1 MRQLKRAISILLIF
15 AYAALL
21 CSCGTPEES
30 TAARGGDFLDTS
42 DAPAQLG
49 GAASGNSTSASDG
62 KMYTYLD
69 QTSIF
74 PFGTN
79 GEVAGIAVNG
89 DHIYA
94 CGSSDDEALFCKIAY
109 KEINGT
115 INFGS
120 SEVIIVPVGE
130 DVHALGISSDMENI
144 YVITGKQSEDT
155 GTYDAY
161 TVYIL
166 DSYGNIVNAI
176 SIDFLRDDLISGIA
190 ATGDGQFW
198 VYGAHNLVLYTD
210 SGILVGSI
218 ADYTID
224 FCSPIVINSKLYIQ
238 IHDYHSAVP
247 PMYIADAASS
257 SLIVIANAP
266 AIAPNVSC
274 VQSMTACGII
284 NDGTNVYSI
293 DTDMQY
299 TSILEWYSLTLDYG
313 YKYASICH
321 VGDGVFFAVP
331 DSSAEIV
338 CLSIRQKTDDRI
350 PITIAFYGQATE
362 TMDTVYTQFERYNPE
377 YKVECVDY
385 GNDEVGLNRLLT
397 DLSSGRSFD
406 LIVSDGQINPQ
417 SGFVDLYPLIDADSE
432 LSREGFVP
440 EILAGLES
448 RGALNEIW
456 GSFIIGTLQAMGLP
470 AQSGGVLSLAE
481 IPDALNAVGYDG
493 TLFDSFYTKEH
504 LLDCMTPGILKSAYN
519 GANTGYILDNGHIRS
534 LIELCDV
541 CPLEFSFENEAD
553 LENLRFSEVLQWKEF
568 GSVDAIDVLEQN
580 SENGF
585 TYFDGRNGGDNF
597 TKLACTPRE
606 CYMIPKS
613 CTDVGRAWGFL
624 RTLLTSEWQVKHYA
638 DRKIGLPICRD
649 ALSIV
654 LTSCLSENQVSEVY
668 YMIGNGTVMSYTQT
682 AISEIVTDGLRGY
695 FSGAVD
701 LDSAL
706 ATTQS
711 KLNIF
716 ISEQCG

>member
-1 MRQLKRAISILLIF
+1 MRQVKRTISILLIF
-15 AYAALL
+15 AYAVGL
-21 CSCGTPEES
+21 CACGTMEGS
-30 TAARGGDFLDTS
+30 ATAQSGDPS
-42 DAPAQLG
+42 QSG
-49 GAASGNSTSASDG
+49 GAASGSSTAMSDG
-62 KMYTYLD
+62 EMYTYLD

-79 GEVAGIAVNG
+79 GKVTGIEVNG
-89 DHIYA
+89 DYIYA
-94 CGSSDDEALFCKIAY
+94 CGSSDDEALFCRIAY
-109 KEINGT
+109 KEIDGT
-115 INFGS
+115 MNFGS
-120 SEVIIVPVGE
+120 SEAITLPVGE
-130 DVHALGISSDMENI
+130 DIHILGISSDVGNI
-144 YVITGKQSEDT
+144 YIITGKQSED

-166 DSYGNIVNAI
+166 DSYSNIVNAI
-176 SIDFLRDDLISGIA
+176 SVDFPRDDLILGIA
-190 ATGDGQFW
+190 ATGNGQFW
-198 VYGAHNLVLYTD
+198 IYGAHNLVVYT
-210 SGILVGSI
+210 GNGMFVGSI
-218 ADYTID
+218 ADYTTD
-224 FCSPIVINSKLYIQ
+224 FCPPVVIDSKLYIQ
-238 IHDYHSAVP
+238 VQDYRSAFP
-247 PMYIADAASS
+247 TMYIADAASS
-257 SLIVIANAP
+257 SLTVIANAP
-266 AIAPNVSC
+266 EIAPNVSC
-274 VQSMTACGII
+274 VQATTDFGII

-293 DTDMQY
+293 DADMQY
-299 TSILEWYSLTLDYG
+299 ASILEWYSLTLDYG
-313 YKYASICH
+313 YKYTSICH
-321 VGDGVFFAVP
+321 VDDGVFFAVP

-338 CLSIRQKTDDRI
+338 CLSIRQKTDNRI

-362 TMDTVYTQFERYNPE
+362 TMDTVHTQFDRYSTE

-385 GNDEVGLNRLLT
+385 GSDEAGLNRLLT
-397 DLSSGRSFD
+397 DLNSGRSFD

-432 LSREGFVP
+432 LSREDFVS

-448 RGALNEIW
+448 RGELNEIW
-456 GSFIIGTLQAMGLP
+456 GSFIIGTLQAMGLS
-470 AQSGGVLSLAE
+470 AQSGSVLSLAE
-481 IPDALNAVGYDG
+481 IPGELNAAGYDG

-504 LLDCMTPGILKSAYN
+504 LLDCMIPGILKSAYN
-519 GANTGYILDNGHIRS
+519 EASSSYILDNGTARS

-541 CPLEFSFENEAD
+541 CPLEFSFENETD

-568 GSVDAIDVLEQN
+568 GGVDAIDVLEQN

-585 TYFDGRNGGDNF
+585 MYFDGRNGGDNF
-597 TKLACTPRE
+597 TKLACTQRE

-649 ALSIV
+649 ALNTV
-654 LTSCLSENQVSEVY
+654 LTSCLSENQVSEAY

-716 ISEQCG
+716 ISEQRG